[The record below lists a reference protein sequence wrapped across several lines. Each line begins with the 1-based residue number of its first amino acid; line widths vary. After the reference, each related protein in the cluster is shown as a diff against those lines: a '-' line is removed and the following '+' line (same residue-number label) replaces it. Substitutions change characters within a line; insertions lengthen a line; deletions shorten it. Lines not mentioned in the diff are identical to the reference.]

1 MFLERASDYAGCGSI
16 INTNIACLEKFK
28 DDIKAYECNGS
39 IFVESRAKVIGTAS
53 WKLNMIII
61 PKKPKESRT
70 LGYIK
75 KIPLPLQAL
84 LVLILLSFAWQF
96 RYYNSGV
103 SAESLQKVQGILYE
117 VSCLKSITGSD
128 TIRLRTSL
136 QKETLTF
143 SGWQKCNN
151 INWLMA
157 PAGNVSQA
165 VFYVN
170 IKRVP
175 LNHSSKGSM
184 HIYAIDLIAPFE
196 GKFIY
201 PANGLEVKNNPNIFG
216 MFLFFMAVLI
226 THSMWANYSEK
237 RKKTKNT

>member
-1 MFLERASDYAGCGSI
+1 M
-16 INTNIACLEKFK
+16 EKFK

-39 IFVESRAKVIGTAS
+39 IFVESLAKVIGTAS

-61 PKKPKESRT
+61 PKKPKESRA

-96 RYYNSGV
+96 RYYTSGV
-103 SAESLQKVQGILYE
+103 SAESLQKMQGVLYE
-117 VSCLKSITGSD
+117 VSCLKSINGSD

-136 QKETLTF
+136 QKEIVTF

-170 IKRVP
+170 IKKAP
-175 LNHSSKGSM
+175 LNHRSKGSL

-201 PANGLEVKNNPNIFG
+201 PANGLDVKNHPNIFG

-226 THSMWANYSEK
+226 THSMWGNYSEK